1 MKENEMQV
9 EIILFGQLTDI
20 TGQEKIVIS
29 NVSDTNE
36 LVKAL
41 EEKYPSMKG
50 VKYLVAADRKVIS
63 TNTAINEKTALAL
76 LPPFSGG

>member
-20 TGQEKIVIS
+20 TGHDKIVIS
-29 NVSDTNE
+29 NVSDTDE
-36 LVKAL
+36 LVRAI
-41 EEKYPSMKG
+41 EDQYPAMSG
-50 VKYLVAADRKVIS
+50 VKYVIAADKKVVSI
-63 TNTAINEKTALAL
+63 NTAINEKTALAL